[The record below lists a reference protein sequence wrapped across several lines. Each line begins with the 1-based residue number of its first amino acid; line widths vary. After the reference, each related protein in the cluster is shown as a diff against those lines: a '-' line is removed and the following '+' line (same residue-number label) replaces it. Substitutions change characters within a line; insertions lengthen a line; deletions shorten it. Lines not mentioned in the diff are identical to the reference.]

1 MKTTFVGAELKRI
14 RKSLGL
20 TQAEMTLNGKII
32 SIGQYSKVENGIHE
46 IGVDTLLKILT
57 AHDEI
62 NVQTFFINLEKTI
75 QRLIMNFP
83 QKYYQKN

>member
-1 MKTTFVGAELKRI
+1 MKTTFVGVELKRI

-62 NVQTFFINLEKTI
+62 NVQTFFINLEKK
-75 QRLIMNFP
+75 LY
-83 QKYYQKN
+83 KG

>member
-1 MKTTFVGAELKRI
+1 MKTTFVGVELKRI

-46 IGVDTLLKILT
+46 IGVDTLLKIIT

>member
-1 MKTTFVGAELKRI
+1 MKTTFVGVELKRI

>member
-1 MKTTFVGAELKRI
+1 MKTTFVGVELKRI

-75 QRLIMNFP
+75 QRFIMNFS

>member
-1 MKTTFVGAELKRI
+1 
-14 RKSLGL
+14 
-20 TQAEMTLNGKII
+20 MTLNGKII

-62 NVQTFFINLEKTI
+62 NVQTFFINLEKK
-75 QRLIMNFP
+75 LY
-83 QKYYQKN
+83 KG

>member
-1 MKTTFVGAELKRI
+1 MKTTFVGVELKRI

-20 TQAEMTLNGKII
+20 TQAEMILNGKII

-46 IGVDTLLKILT
+46 IGVDTLLKIIT

-62 NVQTFFINLEKTI
+62 NVQTILINLEK
-75 QRLIMNFP
+75 N
-83 QKYYQKN
+83 

>member
-1 MKTTFVGAELKRI
+1 MKTTFVGVELKRI

-32 SIGQYSKVENGIHE
+32 SIGQYSKVENCIHE

>member
-1 MKTTFVGAELKRI
+1 MKTTFVGVELKRI

-62 NVQTFFINLEKTI
+62 NVQTFL
-75 QRLIMNFP
+75 
-83 QKYYQKN
+83 

>member
-1 MKTTFVGAELKRI
+1 MKTTFVGVELKRI

-20 TQAEMTLNGKII
+20 TQAEMILNGKII

-62 NVQTFFINLEKTI
+62 NVQTFFINLEK
-75 QRLIMNFP
+75 NGSV
-83 QKYYQKN
+83 